1 MRTGALQ
8 MKELATLYFPNS
20 TCRSATT
27 QLRRWIT
34 YNKALSQ
41 ALDETGYTRG
51 QRYFTPRQVGL
62 VFKYLGEP

>member
-1 MRTGALQ
+1 
-8 MKELATLYFPNS
+8 MKELAALYFPNS
-20 TCRSATT
+20 ASRSATT

-51 QRYFTPRQVGL
+51 SVISRRAKWGL
-62 VFKYLGEP
+62 CLSI